1 MINECT
7 HNFLADLLTYFLH
20 KYNDALKVRVYDYT
34 PLKTICLGSRGAQK
48 SINLCL
54 KRPSYKLLDSLL
66 QEVCINVCWDRSLTL
81 SSLGIECLS

>member
-7 HNFLADLLTYFLH
+7 HNVLADLLTYFLH
-20 KYNDALKVRVYDYT
+20 KCNDALKVRVYDYT
-34 PLKTICLGSRGAQK
+34 PLKTVCLGSLGAQK
-48 SINLCL
+48 SIDLCL